1 MRALMRKPTLPEAYA
16 LSFRFYR
23 KGMKLSAIKA
33 ADAMGMTKQNIS
45 SIETFRSQL
54 TLKGLELFLKEYSIP
69 VETLR
74 NTVHSFLVMEL
85 IQIEDQFS
93 KNDSKT

>member
-54 TLKGLELFLKEYSIP
+54 TLKGLELFLKEYNIP
-69 VETLR
+69 LHTFH
-74 NTVHSFLVMEL
+74 NTVTSFLAME
-85 IQIEDQFS
+85 IVPIEDQFS
-93 KNDSKT
+93 KDDSKT

>member
-33 ADAMGMTKQNIS
+33 ADAMGMTKKNIS

-69 VETLR
+69 VETFH